1 MPGRSSKG
9 RRHDARQEAGA
20 IERLLAELPDLQLLG
35 LLHGASNYTFLAR
48 LDPHPPSGLMA
59 VYKPA
64 RGESP
69 LWDFPAGTLYQREV
83 AAYQLSKVLGWPSV
97 PPTVVREH
105 GPHGVGAIQQ
115 FVEADGR
122 HFLSEQ
128 VRRPAGP
135 SPSPFLESSAPPA
148 KRPQPGGDSHREAW
162 LRIALFDVI
171 TNNADRKSGHC
182 LFDAEDRVWV
192 IDHGLTFHT
201 DPKLRTVI
209 WDFSGEP
216 LPADLCGDVERAL
229 MDLEKGA
236 LMDVLEPLLSPA
248 ELRLLKR
255 RLRGV
260 LDSRW
265 RFPEPTSAWSVPWP
279 PV

>member
-1 MPGRSSKG
+1 M
-9 RRHDARQEAGA
+9 
-20 IERLLAELPDLQLLG
+20 ERLLAELPDLELVG
-35 LLHGASNYTFLAR
+35 LLRGASNYTFLAQ
-48 LDPHPPSGLMA
+48 LNPHPPSGLEV

-83 AAYQLSKVLGWPSV
+83 AAYELSKVLGWPRI
-97 PPTVVREH
+97 PPTVVRER
-105 GPHGVGAIQQ
+105 GPHGIGALQL
-115 FVEADGR
+115 FVDADDR

-128 VRRPAGP
+128 ASQR
-135 SPSPFLESSAPPA
+135 EAPP
-148 KRPQPGGDSHREAW
+148 GDGKTSPPAPPSGEEYGPAARRTW

-171 TNNADRKSGHC
+171 ANNADRKSGHC
-182 LFDAEDRVWV
+182 LFDAQDRVWV

-201 DPKLRTVI
+201 NPKLRTVI
-209 WDFSGEP
+209 WNFSGEP
-216 LPADLCGDVERAL
+216 LPADLCGDLEHAL
-229 MDLEKGA
+229 ISLEKGKLA
-236 LMDVLEPLLSPA
+236 ELLEPLLSPA
-248 ELRLLKR
+248 EVRLLKR

-260 LDSRW
+260 LEPSW

>member
-1 MPGRSSKG
+1 MPGPPP
-9 RRHDARQEAGA
+9 EPEA
-20 IERLLAELPDLQLLG
+20 IERLLVELPDLELIGILQ
-35 LLHGASNYTFLAR
+35 GASNYTFLAQ
-48 LDPHPPSGLMA
+48 LGPYPPAGLRV

-69 LWDFPAGTLYQREV
+69 LWDFEAGSLYQREV
-83 AAYQLSKVLGWPSV
+83 AAYELSKVLGWPRI
-97 PPTVVREH
+97 PPTVVREQ
-105 GPHGVGAIQQ
+105 GPHGVGALQLY
-115 FVEADGR
+115 VEADRR

-128 VRRPAGP
+128 AG
-135 SPSPFLESSAPPA
+135 
-148 KRPQPGGDSHREAW
+148 QREAW
-162 LRIALFDVI
+162 IRIALFDVI
-171 TNNADRKSGHC
+171 ANNADRKSGHC
-182 LFDAEDRVWV
+182 LFDAQNTVWV

-216 LPADLCGDVERAL
+216 LPSDLCGDVERAL
-229 MDLEKGA
+229 VAAEKGSLGDA
-236 LMDVLEPLLSPA
+236 LERLLRPG
-248 ELRLLKR
+248 EIRVLKR

-260 LDSRW
+260 LDPTW

>member
-1 MPGRSSKG
+1 MTL
-9 RRHDARQEAGA
+9 
-20 IERLLAELPDLQLLG
+20 IG
-35 LLHGASNYTFLAR
+35 LLSGASNYTFLAQ
-48 LDPHPPSGLMA
+48 LDPHPPAGLKV

-69 LWDFPAGTLYQREV
+69 LWDFAAGTLYEREV
-83 AAYQLSKVLGWPSV
+83 AAYQLSKVLGWPAI
-97 PPTVVREH
+97 PPTVVRTR
-105 GPHGVGAIQQ
+105 GPHGIGATQL

-128 VRRPAGP
+128 STRR
-135 SPSPFLESSAPPA
+135 ET
-148 KRPQPGGDSHREAW
+148 W
-162 LRIALFDVI
+162 LRVALFDVI

-182 LFDAEDRVWV
+182 LFDSDDNVWV

-216 LPADLCGDVERAL
+216 LPTDLCGDVERAL
-229 MDLEKGA
+229 TELEKGKLA
-236 LMDVLEPLLSPA
+236 DALEPLLSPA
-248 ELRLLKR
+248 EVRMLKR

-260 LDSRW
+260 LNPTW
-265 RFPEPTSAWSVPWP
+265 RFPAPASAWSVPWP